1 MRPPNLRP
9 TQTVIPTR
17 ATPFTILQSARWLSV
32 IYFAVAR
39 WLVIG
44 FLMRGLGIDF
54 GVGGH
59 VPSQLLSTCCASAA
73 LKSEHPLVTWWCA
86 QNPSEFVLVTIRFTM
101 FLSTTVAHSNHLRVS
116 MSLHRECTCAI
127 TLQAFSSFA
136 PIHATLCHTS
146 QLTTLALACSPQATV
161 TTAQSIW
168 FKLPAFAP
176 SLWSF
181 KSSC

>member
-44 FLMRGLGIDF
+44 FIMRGLGIDS
-54 GVGGH
+54 GVGGR
-59 VPSQLLSTCCASAA
+59 VPSQLLSTCGASAA
-73 LKSEHPLVTWWCA
+73 LKSEHPLVTWSCA
-86 QNPSEFVLVTIRFTM
+86 LHPSEFVLVTSGFTM
-101 FLSTTVAHSNHLRVS
+101 LLSANVAHSNHLRVS

-146 QLTTLALACSPQATV
+146 PLTPLTLACSPPATA
-161 TTAQSIW
+161 TTAQSI
-168 FKLPAFAP
+168 
-176 SLWSF
+176 
-181 KSSC
+181 